1 MSKTPGH
8 QAIKPSGPQALRPSG
23 PQDLSGVLVVDKP
36 EGPTSH
42 DVVTLTRRVLGVSR
56 IGHTGTL
63 DPMATGVLPL
73 VIGRA
78 TRLAQFLTASD
89 KSYEAT
95 IAFGRTTDTYDARGR
110 EVARCAQR
118 PTREQLDAAVARFRG
133 EFEQTPPAYS
143 AKNIDGERSYELA
156 RKAHEGRVF
165 RDPATATAEGRHAS
179 RRETSRWCRS
189 TATRRR
195 LSMTVTAGFYVRSLA
210 HDLGEALGCGA
221 VLVALRRTRSGE
233 FGLEPAVPL
242 AEVLES
248 SRENLA
254 TRIVPMSALLREL
267 PAVTLRG
274 AATLE
279 RLKNGVEMGPSDLV
293 TAAPAGRG
301 AGGAAKY
308 KGAAKHN
315 RPVAGPGRRFGWAG
329 KAGENARVF
338 STAGSFWGNTTQ
350 VTGETKSPYT
360 AALVSVT
367 RDVEIAQDG
376 GWSVTGPCVEVP
388 WH

>member
-1 MSKTPGH
+1 MRSEN
-8 QAIKPSGPQALRPSG
+8 SRPQVLRTSG

-42 DVVTLTRRVLGVSR
+42 DVVTLTRRALGVSR

-63 DPMATGVLPL
+63 DPLATGVLPL

-89 KSYEAT
+89 KSYDAT

-110 EVARCAQR
+110 EVTSCTQR

-156 RKAHEGRVF
+156 RKAEQRGRRAGSLDLAAPV
-165 RDPATATAEGRHAS
+165 RPKPVTVATEHLEVLAFDGDTA
-179 RRETSRWCRS
+179 
-189 TATRRR
+189 R
-195 LSMTVTAGFYVRSLA
+195 LAMTVSAGFYVRSLA

-221 VLVALRRTRSGE
+221 VLVGLRRTRSGE
-233 FGLEPAVPL
+233 FGLDSTVPL
-242 AEVLES
+242 AQVLES
-248 SRENLA
+248 SREILA

-279 RLKNGVEMGPSDLV
+279 RLKNGVEMGPGDLV
-293 TAAPAGRG
+293 TPLGEPSAIVRLMGPDGDLVGVAKPA
-301 AGGAAKY
+301 KT
-308 KGAAKHN
+308 
-315 RPVAGPGRRFGWAG
+315 PGFLHGWVVLG
-329 KAGENARVF
+329 
-338 STAGSFWGNTTQ
+338 
-350 VTGETKSPYT
+350 
-360 AALVSVT
+360 
-367 RDVEIAQDG
+367 
-376 GWSVTGPCVEVP
+376 
-388 WH
+388 